1 MAPCLAVTAGHSK
14 ETLSIGRVFLLLATF
29 LADVVCLHRLADSD
43 GEMILHLYNPRP
55 NCPK

>member
-14 ETLSIGRVFLLLATF
+14 ETLPIGRVFLLLATF
-29 LADVVCLHRLADSD
+29 LADVVCLRWLADSD
-43 GEMILHLYNPRP
+43 GEMILLLYNPGP